1 MMKKIFLFISIFFIY
16 NCGYSSLYLEGKR
29 DIFIN
34 LKEITGDFELN
45 NYIRNDI
52 KISSDRNSSNIFD
65 LSAKTKYEKIILTKD
80 ATGLATD
87 YRLDLSVKFTILSEN
102 NKVILIYPI
111 PEVGWMVPQKLLNSL
126 PKNVNSKTANTV
138 MVRIIKEDVL
148 CEKLFGKDIF
158 ILLDFNLTFTS

>member
-1 MMKKIFLFISIFFIY
+1 MKKIFLFISIFFIY

-45 NYIRNDI
+45 NYIKNDI

-80 ATGLATD
+80 ATGVATD

-102 NKVILIYPI
+102 NKTVSYKESFKIKNMNEKFEQSNYEKEIKRNFSENIKDKLIL
-111 PEVGWMVPQKLLNSL
+111 KLLN
-126 PKNVNSKTANTV
+126 
-138 MVRIIKEDVL
+138 
-148 CEKLFGKDIF
+148 
-158 ILLDFNLTFTS
+158 